1 MSHVGLS
8 EHDDNPNSVS
18 SQCAGGKSSTARKL
32 EFHQKKKK
40 IKNKWYFFKKKELSR
55 F

>member
-32 EFHQKKKK
+32 EFHQKK
-40 IKNKWYFFKKKELSR
+40 NKWYFLKKKELSR